1 MSDPRC
7 IVHIKLYNKKLYDFL
22 ERYAQRGFF
31 QRDKVIMTAS
41 SGDVIYPV
49 ENLLDIE
56 KREWDENF
64 NIHIIDMFGGDVY
77 HVPEG
82 IYDVIPCFLIY
93 LAEMFHWER
102 DSFLEFKESFLKE
115 QSEIQ
120 KCFDKVEW
128 EAEWIDNRY
137 SWDGIYKWTEKFC
150 YDRFS
155 DRSEHTKTTYK
166 LGLDA
171 EKYLES
177 GHCDE
182 DEKYLYEQAIKE
194 RSKYSD
200 YNWDELC
207 ERMYPADF
215 KFEDWTEE
223 ELNDI
228 VPEAWE

>member
-1 MSDPRC
+1 MSDPKC

-49 ENLLDIE
+49 ENLSDIE
-56 KREWDENF
+56 KREWDENS

-120 KCFDKVEW
+120 KCF
-128 EAEWIDNRY
+128 
-137 SWDGIYKWTEKFC
+137 
-150 YDRFS
+150 
-155 DRSEHTKTTYK
+155 
-166 LGLDA
+166 A
-171 EKYLES
+171 EKS
-177 GHCDE
+177 VNF
-182 DEKYLYEQAIKE
+182 
-194 RSKYSD
+194 RSMTRFALREMSLRRKKMFLPLQRPRNGSRKATG
-200 YNWDELC
+200 
-207 ERMYPADF
+207 RMKCSP
-215 KFEDWTEE
+215 
-223 ELNDI
+223 
-228 VPEAWE
+228 